1 MKSQVVSA
9 AIVVLTG
16 VVGYYVL
23 SVAGRVRGEF
33 TTLGLDVVC
42 AVWAATLSLSALGVF
57 RVVRVQKENESSVLR
72 VLLLVMPTI
81 TLSIW
86 AWLTLTGRVIS
97 HGAMMT
103 R

>member
-9 AIVVLTG
+9 AIVVLAG
-16 VVGYYVL
+16 IVGPYVI

-57 RVVRVQKENESSVLR
+57 RVVRVPKEKESSVLR
-72 VLLLVMPTI
+72 VLLIVVPTF
-81 TLSIW
+81 TLSVW

-97 HGAMMT
+97 HGAMMN